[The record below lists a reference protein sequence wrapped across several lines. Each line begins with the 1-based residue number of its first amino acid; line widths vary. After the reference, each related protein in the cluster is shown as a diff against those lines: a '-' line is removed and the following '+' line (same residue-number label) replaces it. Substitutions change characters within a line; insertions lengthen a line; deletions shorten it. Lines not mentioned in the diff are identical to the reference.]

1 MARPT
6 VEKLYEDI
14 QSLSPREQHR
24 LMALVSSAHAR
35 GALDAASQ
43 PKRSL
48 LELHGLGK
56 EIWAGV
62 DAQQYVDQLRSEW
75 GDPRDPTR
83 GRALGGS
90 ASG

>member
-6 VEKLYEDI
+6 VEQLYADI
-14 QSLSPREQHR
+14 QSLPTGEQLR
-24 LMALVSSAHAR
+24 LMALVGGAHAR
-35 GALDAASQ
+35 EPLPAANP

-48 LELHGLGK
+48 LELYGLGK

-83 GRALGGS
+83 
-90 ASG
+90 